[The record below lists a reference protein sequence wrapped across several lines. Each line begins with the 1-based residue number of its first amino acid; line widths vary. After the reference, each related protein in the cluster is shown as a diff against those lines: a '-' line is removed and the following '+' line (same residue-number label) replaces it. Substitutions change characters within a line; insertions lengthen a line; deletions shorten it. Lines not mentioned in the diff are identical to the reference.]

1 MLRFPTYLNTLAPQ
15 RLTYQACDIILLFD
29 TVANGD
35 AIDDKEPEVSDAPGR
50 EKPLPSQSP
59 AGRGEEPAPQAQ
71 VLVLT

>member
-1 MLRFPTYLNTLAPQ
+1 MLRFPTHLNTPAPQ

-35 AIDDKEPEVSDAPGR
+35 ATDDKNPEVSDAPGR

-59 AGRGEEPAPQAQ
+59 AERGEELTPQAQ
-71 VLVLT
+71 ALVLT